1 MKLLYSTSCCSKPIW
16 LCFFNGTP
24 NEMFSGGSK
33 ATFSNSVKMNGDQ
46 WMSRSKK
53 DTTESSI
60 HNSGAIFRLLK
71 PCDSFIGGKYWNL
84 GSFPMK
90 TLLYG
95 HHSFS
100 LYFKC
105 SSGISFCV
113 PQIKGHPGFE
123 RHEAMMKVRKWWEK
137 FTYLVNHS
145 FYGVVSYYF
154 GTTFLRRCL
163 VIFFRRNKNR
173 QNKHKSCGQ
182 WVKLIIWSWWNLSS

>member
-16 LCFFNGTP
+16 LCFFNGKP
-24 NEMFSGGSK
+24 NEMFSRSSK

-113 PQIKGHPGFE
+113 PQIKGHPGFKDM
-123 RHEAMMKVRKWWEK
+123 RPWWRWENDEK
-137 FTYLVNHS
+137 NVHIWWTIAFMELSVTTLGQHS
-145 FYGVVSYYF
+145 WGVAS
-154 GTTFLRRCL
+154 
-163 VIFFRRNKNR
+163 
-173 QNKHKSCGQ
+173 
-182 WVKLIIWSWWNLSS
+182 